1 MENLYFVTAVSILV
15 GIPVI
20 VAEHYAVKALWPRGH
35 SLWRYA
41 LGTLAIALVLAT
53 AWIITNRA
61 ELIAELVVVIAVT
74 GGTTMGCYWIDS
86 SLEREREK
94 RAADQAEME
103 ARRGKAED

>member
-1 MENLYFVTAVSILV
+1 MENLYLVTAASILV

-20 VAEHYAVKALWPRGH
+20 VAEHYAVKALWPCNH

-53 AWIITNRA
+53 AWVMTGRA

-74 GGTTMGCYWIDS
+74 GGTTMGCYWIDGR
-86 SLEREREK
+86 LEGEREK
-94 RAADQAEME
+94 RAADDAEME
-103 ARRGKAED
+103 ARRGKAQD